1 MRRLRWSMLGIILVV
16 TALMVPGG
24 AWAQEQ
30 SPGCGVVS
38 SFSTVN
44 ATSVTFSDL
53 ILARGDT
60 VRATMGS
67 AGSGIG
73 QTVLLII
80 DTVLVDSTPFPGTV
94 SYTVPTDGTYT
105 VEFKI
110 DAGIVSIDPDCTGA
124 EPPVP
129 PAPSCN
135 GLPATIYVENGVIVG
150 GPNAGAA
157 YTGMLTG
164 TSSGDVI
171 VGTDGRDA
179 IDGRAGNDTICGLK
193 GNDTIAGA
201 SGNDTMLGGQGADKL
216 NGGSGTDSTPDFN
229 AAEGDKQNSVP

>member
-1 MRRLRWSMLGIILVV
+1 MDGKNMRRLRWSMLGIMLVV

-44 ATSVTFSDL
+44 ATSVTFSHL
-53 ILARGDT
+53 ILATGDT

-67 AGSGIG
+67 AGSGTG
-73 QTVLLII
+73 QTVLLTI
-80 DTVLVDSTPFPGTV
+80 DNVLVDSTPFPGIV
-94 SYTVPTDGTYT
+94 SYTIPIDGTYT
-105 VEFKI
+105 VEFEI

-129 PAPSCN
+129 PVPSCN
-135 GLPATIYVENGVIVG
+135 RLPATIYVENGVIVG
-150 GPNAGAA
+150 GPNAGTS
-157 YTGMLTG
+157 YTGTLT
-164 TSSGDVI
+164 
-171 VGTDGRDA
+171 GTDGRDA

-201 SGNDTMLGGQGADKL
+201 SGNDTMLGGQGTDKL